1 MATPDRPKRTSKRRT
16 SVAKAPEKPAE
27 KLEDLKAKRMQEAEI
42 LRQRMRDAGMLSPV
56 PPAYPVPS
64 ATGPSRVQILIEGD
78 DVTIIQ
84 HGSAPDQPTFWGY
97 AETPLLG
104 EYADSRLFLEY
115 AKSRL
120 YFGYADLPLMAKGV
134 LQYFGYA
141 DRPILSDYAGSPIYL
156 DYGDPPIY
164 LGYAACPISPV
175 DYGDPGPETRAGRI
189 GEGDIVTIQIRP
201 GGRVRVQT
209 GQDAGQTAQRA
220 ISRFNRR

>member
-134 LQYFGYA
+134 LQYFGYQTYYFLCF
-141 DRPILSDYAGSPIYL
+141 RILIHIRRHLRVIQYKFQIVYF
-156 DYGDPPIY
+156 
-164 LGYAACPISPV
+164 
-175 DYGDPGPETRAGRI
+175 
-189 GEGDIVTIQIRP
+189 DIRLHCRNTTEP
-201 GGRVRVQT
+201 
-209 GQDAGQTAQRA
+209 
-220 ISRFNRR
+220 S